1 MTLIVVLQNFDLN
14 YTRILRP
21 IEVLYSECSTVTL
34 LKIRYNTRFFVS
46 EKKLRGRGR
55 GIKLKKKLKG
65 TGQGIRTLKKRGNE
79 GLIFALIVN

>member
-34 LKIRYNTRFFVS
+34 LKIRYNTRFFVF
-46 EKKLRGRGR
+46 EKKFRGRAR
-55 GIKLKKKLKG
+55 GIKFLKKVERNG
-65 TGQGIRTLKKRGNE
+65 SRY
-79 GLIFALIVN
+79 

>member
-46 EKKLRGRGR
+46 EKSLGEEDEVSSF
-55 GIKLKKKLKG
+55 KKKLKG
-65 TGQGIRTLKKRGNE
+65 TGQGIRTLKKMRE
-79 GLIFALIVN
+79 